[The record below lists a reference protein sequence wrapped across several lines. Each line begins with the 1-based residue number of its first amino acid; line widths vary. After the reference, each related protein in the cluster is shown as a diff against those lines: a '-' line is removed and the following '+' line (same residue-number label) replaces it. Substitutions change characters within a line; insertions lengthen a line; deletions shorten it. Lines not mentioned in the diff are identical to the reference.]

1 MHYGTDVKGSHILQ
15 PQRFSNDIIHILIL
29 LLSRERVY
37 PKGRRFFC
45 GGDARKRKTV
55 FFLYLLVY
63 DEYSCFNILTKR
75 GVLLAKRSKKEQP

>member
-37 PKGRRFFC
+37 PKGRRFFLRW
-45 GGDARKRKTV
+45 GR
-55 FFLYLLVY
+55 
-63 DEYSCFNILTKR
+63 
-75 GVLLAKRSKKEQP
+75 KKEKNCIFFIFISI